1 MARPMTDEQPLRLFA
16 EQEHQA
22 LSRGLNRVHDLACA
36 VGVESGPQLSSD
48 VFDVLLWIDRTLEPH
63 LAWEDRWLYPEI
75 EHRLGTSWA
84 TRASVFDHGQVRRC
98 ADQLRRDRSTLPPN
112 PHDARSV
119 LRKDLF
125 GLETLVRAHLEREEQ
140 FLLPL
145 LDEPVL
151 REAPGGDRH
160 AEHA

>member
-1 MARPMTDEQPLRLFA
+1 MARLMTDEQPLRLFA

-22 LSRGLNRVHDLACA
+22 LAKGLNRVHELACA
-36 VGVESGPQLSSD
+36 VGLESSRQVSSD
-48 VFDVLLWIDRTLEPH
+48 VFDVLTWIDRTLEPH

-75 EHRLGTSWA
+75 ERRIGTAWA
-84 TRASVFDHGQVRRC
+84 TRSAVFDHGQVRAC
-98 ADQLRRDRSTLPPN
+98 ADRLRRDRSMLPPN
-112 PHDARSV
+112 PHDARNV

-125 GLETLVRAHLEREEQ
+125 GLETLVRAHLEREEL

-151 REAPGGDRH
+151 HDAAVR
-160 AEHA
+160 